1 LIPYLPLRKI
11 KFIGNAA
18 GTGAE
23 IALFSI
29 KMREVSQEISKKV
42 KYIELSSRPDFQ
54 EEFIKAMS
62 F

>member
-1 LIPYLPLRKI
+1 MIPYLPLRKI